1 MVQMEHTVVTPCPAS
16 PAADHHFRRALLL
29 SLCPLNG
36 DGINYGLRR
45 ILGVVVVG
53 GFWGLLPVLRILRR
67 RNGVPLLVW
76 DAEGTLWADRCGAGD
91 GDGGGD
97 VVRDGRRGWRGSHV
111 GRGRTGP
118 GSCTEKQSTH
128 RKKQIYVIPTS
139 SPLLLQSAAVI
150 TRHLPLTSPLVC
162 CPSSCLPKLPLRR
175 RQVV

>member
-97 VVRDGRRGWRGSHV
+97 VVRDGRRRWRGSHV
-111 GRGRTGP
+111 GRWEDRPWVMHRKAEHAQKKADICHSDIFSTSSSSV
-118 GSCTEKQSTH
+118 GSCNH
-128 RKKQIYVIPTS
+128 TS
-139 SPLLLQSAAVI
+139 FTPDV
-150 TRHLPLTSPLVC
+150 TTC